1 MGDRGLRV
9 TVRAAAWCVRVVLLA
24 LGGAAA
30 MAPSCVRTPAN
41 ATNRQP
47 VLELRFLDVGQGD
60 AILIRHAGKTVLVDA
75 GETDGIVA
83 ILRGL
88 GVDTID
94 LAVASHNHDDHIGGL
109 DAVLQAFPVRVYLDN
124 GHPANTRIQLRV
136 LELVRDRGV
145 TYRDASALT
154 DSVIALGD
162 ATLRVIPSPVTGS
175 RVNPNDESVALL
187 VEFAGFR
194 ALLTGDSERR
204 ELGALL
210 REARIPDV
218 DVLKAPHHGSRT
230 GFMPSWLARA
240 RPEVVAISVGAG
252 NTYGLP
258 DEDALAAYGEG
269 GRTVLRTDLDRDIVV
284 TVDGRGCYEVRAG
297 RTGEEVRAHGR
308 PAVCAVPPTQE
319 SRP

>member
-1 MGDRGLRV
+1 
-9 TVRAAAWCVRVVLLA
+9 
-24 LGGAAA
+24 
-30 MAPSCVRTPAN
+30 MAPSCARAPVN

-47 VLELRFLDVGQGD
+47 ALELRFLDVGQGD

-75 GETDGIVA
+75 GETDGIVT
-83 ILRGL
+83 ILRAL

-109 DAVLQAFPVRVYLDN
+109 DAVLQAFPVRFYLDN
-124 GHPANTRIQLRV
+124 GHPANTRIQRRV

-145 TYRDASALT
+145 TYRDAGALT

-162 ATLRVIPSPVTGS
+162 AALRVIPSPVTGS
-175 RVNPNDESVALL
+175 RVNPNDESVALVL
-187 VEFAGFR
+187 ERAGFR

-210 REARIPDV
+210 RGARIPDV

-230 GFMPSWLARA
+230 GVIPSWLART

-252 NTYGLP
+252 KSYGLP

-297 RTGEEVRAHGR
+297 RAGEEVRARGG
-308 PAVCAVPPTQE
+308 PAACAVPPTQE
-319 SRP
+319 SLP